1 MNTIRLNTIGEVV
14 AKKTSGGA
22 EINNQEKTIDITENG
37 TTEVAPDNGFTGLSK
52 VIINTDVQGG
62 ETGGGESGSGG
73 GEGGSGGG
81 SGLKYYKLNMELMSQ
96 LSDAQYQAILIELGM
111 IFRNAS
117 GIHPS
122 GAVYINCGMPYATL
136 NPSKIR
142 AFVLEDTRYILN
154 GEEEFVV
161 AEDALDIPSLG
172 LISEGVFIPITEE
185 EYYNPATYA

>member
-1 MNTIRLNTIGEVV
+1 MNVIRLNTIGEVV

-37 TTEVAPDNGFTGLSK
+37 TTEVAPDSGFTGLSK
-52 VIINTDVQGG
+52 VIVNTDVQGG